1 MPKPSLAADQ
11 LPASAAKALRDLGE
25 NLALA
30 RQRRK
35 ESLRAWASRMAV
47 SVPTL
52 IRMEKGDPSVG
63 MGVYATALWLMGRH
77 AALPEHPDLPV
88 RRQAFALPV
97 GAYKLRTSKL
107 GIDFSSQRAYYYV
120 CLLVLLVTVLGGV
133 LNIVDRIRGWSDRA
147 KTEDEKQTAEQRK
160 ANGGKLPRRPRHER
174 FPYYLD
180 YVRRYLLDVVK
191 VPAPRFGS

>member
-1 MPKPSLAADQ
+1 VRGVRRYVTTWKSKTIQNRKSVKFCVMPKPAAATEH

-77 AALPEHPDLPV
+77 AALPDVAAPAHDLNALEQDIEAV
-88 RRQAFALPV
+88 R
-97 GAYKLRTSKL
+97 
-107 GIDFSSQRAYYYV
+107 QRGRRMSRKPAE
-120 CLLVLLVTVLGGV
+120 VL
-133 LNIVDRIRGWSDRA
+133 
-147 KTEDEKQTAEQRK
+147 
-160 ANGGKLPRRPRHER
+160 
-174 FPYYLD
+174 
-180 YVRRYLLDVVK
+180 
-191 VPAPRFGS
+191 

>member
-1 MPKPSLAADQ
+1 MPKPSLASDQ

-77 AALPEHPDLPV
+77 AALPDVAAPALDLNALEQDIEAV
-88 RRQAFALPV
+88 RQRGKRLSRKQEQAL
-97 GAYKLRTSKL
+97 
-107 GIDFSSQRAYYYV
+107 
-120 CLLVLLVTVLGGV
+120 
-133 LNIVDRIRGWSDRA
+133 
-147 KTEDEKQTAEQRK
+147 
-160 ANGGKLPRRPRHER
+160 
-174 FPYYLD
+174 
-180 YVRRYLLDVVK
+180 
-191 VPAPRFGS
+191 

>member
-52 IRMEKGDPSVG
+52 IRMEKGDPKVG
-63 MGVYATALWLMGRH
+63 MGVYATALWLAGFEEGLRHLANPASDAQALAQELRALKRPKRNENGR
-77 AALPEHPDLPV
+77 
-88 RRQAFALPV
+88 
-97 GAYKLRTSKL
+97 
-107 GIDFSSQRAYYYV
+107 
-120 CLLVLLVTVLGGV
+120 
-133 LNIVDRIRGWSDRA
+133 
-147 KTEDEKQTAEQRK
+147 
-160 ANGGKLPRRPRHER
+160 
-174 FPYYLD
+174 
-180 YVRRYLLDVVK
+180 
-191 VPAPRFGS
+191 

>member
-1 MPKPSLAADQ
+1 MPKPSSAADQ

-25 NLALA
+25 NMALA

-77 AALPEHPDLPV
+77 AALPEVAAPAQDLNALEQDIEAV
-88 RRQAFALPV
+88 R
-97 GAYKLRTSKL
+97 
-107 GIDFSSQRAYYYV
+107 QRA
-120 CLLVLLVTVLGGV
+120 
-133 LNIVDRIRGWSDRA
+133 RRMS
-147 KTEDEKQTAEQRK
+147 RK
-160 ANGGKLPRRPRHER
+160 AVQVTP
-174 FPYYLD
+174 
-180 YVRRYLLDVVK
+180 
-191 VPAPRFGS
+191 